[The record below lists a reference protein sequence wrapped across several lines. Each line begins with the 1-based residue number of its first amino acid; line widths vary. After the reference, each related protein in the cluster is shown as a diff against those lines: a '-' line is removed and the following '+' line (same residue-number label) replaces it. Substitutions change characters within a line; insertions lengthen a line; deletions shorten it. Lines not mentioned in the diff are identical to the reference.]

1 MRTALCLSIASL
13 LRAEPLLQAS
23 DVDSGWSVRTWCR
36 IFCANLFYFVP
47 VATEGL
53 FYSYL

>member
-23 DVDSGWSVRTWCR
+23 DVDRGWSVRTWCR
-36 IFCANLFYFVP
+36 LFCANLFYFVP